1 MQMCFLFPLNSF
13 FLPLPYLLTMPFPNR
28 FMMPGLVLA
37 QVVIFVFIA
46 YLRFHLFFLSYHSNV
61 LLDLFP
67 YRNVSLLSLEP
78 ITSII

>member
-1 MQMCFLFPLNSF
+1 MCFLLALILF

-28 FMMPGLVLA
+28 FMMPGFVLA
-37 QVVIFVFIA
+37 QAIIFVFIA
-46 YLRFHLFFLSYHSNV
+46 YLRFHLFFLSCHSNF